1 MGRAGKGIV
10 GGAILLLGALSAAGC
25 IDDSSKT
32 PNATFDAKPPDL
44 PPIDAALT
52 DTYVPPPIL
61 DASGDG
67 PAFATGLGAGA
78 TVTKSGK
85 YTLITKTGG
94 SPGGH
99 GISTSP
105 AHKELSGAAAAS
117 RK

>member
-1 MGRAGKGIV
+1 MGRVSFIWIGAV
-10 GGAILLLGALSAAGC
+10 LVLGGVNAVGC

-32 PNATFDAKPPDL
+32 PNAAFDAKAPEL
-44 PPIDAALT
+44 PPIDAAVS
-52 DTYVPPPIL
+52 DTFVPPPPIL

-99 GISTSP
+99 GIS
-105 AHKELSGAAAAS
+105 
-117 RK
+117 